1 MSIAGY
7 NGGVRERRRVFLPKE
22 DQKTDSKS
30 GSSKWYLGSAATLF
44 FLKGK
49 SLLALL
55 KFGKFG
61 GALFSMAATIGAYAI
76 IYPWGFAVGIVL
88 LLFVHEL
95 GHVWAAKR
103 KGLPVSTPLFIP
115 FFGALITMKRHPLDA
130 RTEAYVAMGGP
141 LLGTAGAIAVYAG
154 AYAMDSPLLYALS
167 YVGFFLNLLNLLP
180 IHPLDG
186 GRISTAVTRWLW
198 LVGLLGGIVVIVYLK
213 SILFFLIWAL
223 FAYDLYKKYVK
234 RNKGEAKVLSFTQS
248 PVVDVQHLYEQ
259 GYPLPGPEHTRRLS
273 FNTYSDLEGQ
283 QYVTV
288 YMESLDVEQTFMLPQ
303 QCLVQHAFLN
313 GVEHIPTPDAY
324 QLRLLCGI
332 DYIPYE
338 NVKYYEVPT
347 SSRWKF
353 GIGYLGLALFLMGMI
368 YVVHQHIGNIRL

>member
-1 MSIAGY
+1 MQ
-7 NGGVRERRRVFLPKE
+7 NE
-22 DQKTDSKS
+22 DKKTDSKS
-30 GSSKWYLGSAATLF
+30 GSSKWYLGSAAALLL
-44 FLKGK
+44 LKGK

-55 KFGKFG
+55 KFSKFG
-61 GALFSMAATIGAYAI
+61 GALISMAITIGTYAI
-76 IYPWGFAVGIVL
+76 IYPWGFAVGFVL

-95 GHVWAAKR
+95 GHVLAAKR
-103 KGLPVSTPLFIP
+103 KGLPVSAPLFIP
-115 FFGALITMKRHPLDA
+115 FLGALITMKRQPLDA
-130 RTEAYVAMGGP
+130 QTEAYVAMGGP
-141 LLGTAGAIAVYAG
+141 LLGTVGAMAVYAG
-154 AYAMDSPLLYALS
+154 AYATDSPLLYALS
-167 YVGFFLNLLNLLP
+167 YVGFFLNLINLLP

-198 LVGLLGGIVVIVYLK
+198 LVGLLGGIVVVVYLK
-213 SILFFLIWAL
+213 SFLFFLIWAF

-234 RNKGEAKVLSFTQS
+234 RNKGEVKIQSFLQK
-248 PVVDVQHLYEQ
+248 PLVDVQHLYEQ

-288 YMESLDVEQTFMLPQ
+288 YMESLDVEQTLLLPQ
-303 QCLVQHAFLN
+303 QCLVQHVWLN

-332 DYIPYE
+332 DYIPFE
-338 NVKYYEVPT
+338 NDKYYEVPA

-353 GIGYLGLALFLMGMI
+353 GIGYLALAVFLMGMM
-368 YVVHQHIGNIRL
+368 YVVHQHIGDIRL

>member
-1 MSIAGY
+1 M
-7 NGGVRERRRVFLPKE
+7 PKE

-30 GSSKWYLGSAATLF
+30 GSSKWYLGSAAALLL
-44 FLKGK
+44 LKAK

-141 LLGTAGAIAVYAG
+141 LLGTVGALAVYAG
-154 AYAMDSPLLYALS
+154 AYVTDSPLLYALS

-283 QYVTV
+283 QYVTI

-313 GVEHIPTPDAY
+313 GVEHIATPDAY

-368 YVVHQHIGNIRL
+368 YVVHQHVEGVRL

>member
-1 MSIAGY
+1 M
-7 NGGVRERRRVFLPKE
+7 
-22 DQKTDSKS
+22 QKDDKKANSKS
-30 GSSKWYLGSAATLF
+30 GSSKWYLGSAAALLL
-44 FLKGK
+44 LKGK

-61 GALFSMAATIGAYAI
+61 GALISMATTIGFYALL
-76 IYPWGFAVGIVL
+76 YPWGFAVGFVL

-103 KGLPVSTPLFIP
+103 KGLPVSAPLFIP
-115 FFGALITMKRHPLDA
+115 FLGALITMKRHPLDA
-130 RTEAYVAMGGP
+130 QTEAYVAMGGP
-141 LLGTAGAIAVYAG
+141 LLGTVGAMAVYAG
-154 AYAMDSPLLYALS
+154 AYATDSPLLYALA

-186 GRISTAVTRWLW
+186 GRISTAVSRWLW
-198 LVGLLGGIVVIVYLK
+198 LVGLVGGIVVIVYLK
-213 SILFFLIWAL
+213 SFLFFLIWAL

-234 RNKGEAKVLSFTQS
+234 RNKGEVKVQS
-248 PVVDVQHLYEQ
+248 LLQKPLINVQHLYEQ

-288 YMESLDVEQTFMLPQ
+288 YMESLDVEQTILLPQ
-303 QCLVQHAFLN
+303 QCLVQHVWLN

-324 QLRLLCGI
+324 QLKLLCEI
-332 DYIPYE
+332 DYIPFE
-338 NVKYYEVPT
+338 NDKYYEVPT

-353 GIGYLGLALFLMGMI
+353 GIGYLGLALFLMGMM
-368 YVVHQHIGNIRL
+368 YVVHQHIGDIRL